1 MPEGEGVGAAGS
13 RSSSL
18 GRRRWLGS
26 AWVAGLL
33 GTSLPPPISAKPPT
47 GQLHSETQFSL

>member
-26 AWVAGLL
+26 VWVAGLP
-33 GTSLPPPISAKPPT
+33 GTSLPPPISTKPPT
-47 GQLHSETQFSL
+47 GQLHSETRFSL